1 MSVVAGAE
9 RLTTKPA
16 GANTEAKAEEKSEPK
31 KSTKKK
37 G

>member
-9 RLTTKPA
+9 KLTTKPVE
-16 GANTEAKAEEKSEPK
+16 TEAKAEEKAEPK